1 MNKFLLSIFFFLFLN
16 LSYGEDVICAKKT
29 KKIVTVNPGDS
40 FTFRTQSSRFYRP
53 NTKCI
58 VKYKKGEFCQELKL
72 TCSKFVIH
80 NKSPTCTR
88 GDKLV
93 VVKKGIKPERYCKAN
108 PPNLSTTSNFKLAFI
123 SNKAKQAEG
132 AECTIECSGSETTG
146 LAVFPSAT
154 ESECIFTTDCDSLD
168 RCQYIAD
175 ARCVCNQGKCVIQGS
190 PWYLPGGIGSECNG
204 SDFTSCPCKENP
216 TNCFCIFGLCSN
228 TGWECHSNAECT
240 GQAKCKDIN
249 CECENGLCEPGP
261 CYQTPGVPGPCESLQ
276 IAWTFT
282 EESGCVQFEYGG
294 CMGNKNNFATKEEC
308 EQICIN

>member
-1 MNKFLLSIFFFLFLN
+1 MGKSVMSKFLLSIFFFLFLN

-146 LAVFPSAT
+146 PSAFPPPC
-154 ESECIFTTDCDSLD
+154 SQGRCI
-168 RCQYIAD
+168 
-175 ARCVCNQGKCVIQGS
+175 
-190 PWYLPGGIGSECNG
+190 PPPEYL
-204 SDFTSCPCKENP
+204 CPEERP
-216 TNCFCIFGLCSN
+216 DLG
-228 TGWECHSNAECT
+228 
-240 GQAKCKDIN
+240 
-249 CECENGLCEPGP
+249 
-261 CYQTPGVPGPCESLQ
+261 PGVIFHQQPATMVTRRAVEKHLQ
-276 IAWTFT
+276 
-282 EESGCVQFEYGG
+282 S
-294 CMGNKNNFATKEEC
+294 
-308 EQICIN
+308 